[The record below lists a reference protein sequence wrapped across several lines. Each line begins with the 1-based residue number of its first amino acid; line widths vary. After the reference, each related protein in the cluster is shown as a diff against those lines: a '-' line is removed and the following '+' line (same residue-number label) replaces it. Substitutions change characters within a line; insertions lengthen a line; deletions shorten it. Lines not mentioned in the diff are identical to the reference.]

1 MHRTPAND
9 ILCSIY
15 RLRRVE
21 SFIMT
26 LDRRVFR
33 VVSRLGNRPFHAK
46 SNSLGE
52 KGLIFKFKFRPIS
65 KSSLRIAYLIP
76 CTNLSFFGSFFVLSL
91 YLCIAHDNEQNASC
105 ISVADRPIEIQ
116 SQSGTLNVRVKN
128 VRDVLEE
135 SVGK

>member
-1 MHRTPAND
+1 MFD
-9 ILCSIY
+9 ISFAP
-15 RLRRVE
+15 RRVVYHDVGPTRFPRRLAPGKS
-21 SFIMT
+21 SFSREIEFA
-26 LDRRVFR
+26 RRKGTNFQVQ
-33 VVSRLGNRPFHAK
+33 VSSNFQIIPAHRLF
-46 SNSLGE
+46 NSLHE
-52 KGLIFKFKFRPIS
+52 SLFLWFFFRS
-65 KSSLRIAYLIP
+65 
-76 CTNLSFFGSFFVLSL
+76 LSL